1 MEKIIKIVLITGLI
15 LIAGLYFTFIF
26 ILPVVLN
33 SANVQ
38 NKIKAYTCK
47 QTGICVEI
55 KNLKIKTSPFLY
67 LYLTADEI
75 KTEKEISIK
84 DLYISAD
91 LKSLSLNNIEAEH
104 IFIDGNEIQK
114 MLPKKKSGKKSDFNI
129 NKLPKVS
136 VKKVE
141 YISDIADFNLEDIV
155 FDGHNA
161 DFNAEGV
168 LPFLQNSIK
177 AEGHI
182 EMSKGTLS
190 SRNSKFFLCGAELE
204 ITGKLTDKKK
214 RYDLKVMGEN
224 LPVDEIEKALLY
236 YQKSQDPAKKFIEN
250 FTNYSGKIDMDLNIK
265 NDGIFGQ
272 CIAKKLGASAVWFK
286 IPVYFENA
294 VFDFNGDNITSTAYG
309 LLGGEEVKHIL
320 DITNLGSHEKEVVG
334 TLTTALHEK
343 FHYIPDLKILN
354 QADAKITYK
363 IKQKKINVEYSLNL
377 EEGSDLIYKNA
388 YLGLRDKQRYFFFE
402 TLKDGNSMYIPQFNY
417 SLISNDD
424 KENIISGNGL
434 LVKENDHMLPQ
445 YFTCKTNGYAPVSV
459 TGSFGEYVD
468 GGEFSGDLKYDFRKN
483 KIAGNFELINTKFK
497 NFYVSKVM
505 INSDDENIR
514 LKADGTYSNEKF
526 LCDIEAKNDFGKS
539 ILIYKMNMFLNALI
553 LQKSES
559 DIDFNP
565 KNTEIASRIKDSDI
579 TIENWKIKI
588 GKIQKDRIIFDKI
601 ELLGSLKDDTFKF
614 SMPELKFAQ
623 GILSASGWYNFADYS
638 SDIDFN
644 ATDINSNTA
653 ADMIFNL
660 PNQVNGIANAK
671 LHLNTSDKLE
681 DIKASADFEI
691 KEGFLPQFGNTE
703 FRIKKSRKPK
713 KFKVSEITNIDF
725 TGKKELQSD
734 IKGSLYLNNSL
745 VEDINLTSRQKYLSL
760 FLEGN
765 YDTESQYAE
774 INLFGKYNK
783 EAPKGVKILF
793 IPLNWIL
800 NAVLRYENSMD
811 LYKEKLEKIPPV
823 DSAESTYF
831 RVKFNGELNNKKP
844 KVEFK
849 RIK

>member
-1 MEKIIKIVLITGLI
+1 MKKIIRIILITGLV

-26 ILPVVLN
+26 ILPAVLN
-33 SANVQ
+33 SANFQ
-38 NKIKAYTCK
+38 NKIKACTCK
-47 QTGICVEI
+47 QTGICVEV
-55 KNLKIKTSPFLY
+55 KNLKIKISPFLS
-67 LYLTADEI
+67 LYLTAEEI
-75 KTEKEISIK
+75 KTEKEISVK

-91 LKSLSLNNIEAEH
+91 LKGLSIHNIEAEH

-114 MLPKKKSGKKSDFNI
+114 LLPKKESGRKSDFNL
-129 NKLPKVS
+129 NKLPKIS
-136 VKKVE
+136 VKKLE
-141 YISDIADFNLEDIV
+141 YISDIADFNLKNIV

-168 LPFLQNSIK
+168 LPFLQNNIK

-182 EMSKGTLS
+182 EMSKGTLF
-190 SRNSKFFLCGAELE
+190 SRNSKIFLCGAELE
-204 ITGKLTDKKK
+204 VTGKLTDKKK
-214 RYDLKVMGEN
+214 RYDLKVIGEN

-343 FHYIPDLKILN
+343 FNYIPDLKILN
-354 QADAKITYK
+354 AAEAKITYK
-363 IKQKKINVEYSLNL
+363 IKQKKINVQYSLNL
-377 EEGSDLIYKNA
+377 NEGSDLIYKNA

-402 TLKDGNSMYIPQFNY
+402 TLKDGDSMYIPQYNY
-417 SLISNDD
+417 SLISNED

-434 LVKENDHMLPQ
+434 LVKENGHMLPQ

-514 LKADGTYSNEKF
+514 LMADGTYSGEKF

-553 LQKSES
+553 LQKSTS
-559 DIDFNP
+559 DTDFNP

-579 TIENWKIKI
+579 TIESWKIKI
-588 GKIQKDRIIFDKI
+588 GKIQKDRIILDKI
-601 ELLGSLKDDTFKF
+601 ELLGSLKDDIFKF
-614 SMPELKFAQ
+614 NMPELKFAQ

-644 ATDINSNTA
+644 AKDINSNTA
-653 ADMIFNL
+653 ADVIFNL
-660 PNQVNGIANAK
+660 PDQVNGIANAK

-691 KEGFLPQFGNTE
+691 KEGFLPQFGNKE

-760 FLEGN
+760 FLEGD
-765 YDTESQYAE
+765 YDTESRYAE